1 MTRSNPNVRFTSES
15 GLIERTKKSRL
26 AASGV
31 TRRAARPSALR
42 YGLSIVLKCIRGAAK
57 SLLLLLLVARIVSV
71 GLPLSPRVGTVQA
84 KSRRSPVGPAAL
96 LFYVRSYAA
105 SDRLPRVVTGHF

>member
-1 MTRSNPNVRFTSES
+1 MSAQSR
-15 GLIERTKKSRL
+15 LIERTKKSRL

-57 SLLLLLLVARIVSV
+57 SLLLLRLVARIVSV

-84 KSRRSPVGPAAL
+84 KSRRPSVGPAAL

-105 SDRLPRVVTGHF
+105 GDRLPRVVTGHF

>member
-31 TRRAARPSALR
+31 TRRAARPSALH
-42 YGLSIVLKCIRGAAK
+42 YVLSIILKCIRGAAK

-96 LFYVRSYAA
+96 LFYVGRHAA